1 MGQSRQGDSMIN
13 YMLLNIQGTNDPEIL
28 KNIRYYVVMAVD
40 HWTKEDDKTQT
51 SFFQEGLDL
60 IDKKLKKMG

>member
-1 MGQSRQGDSMIN
+1 MIN

-28 KNIRYYVVMAVD
+28 KNIRYYVVMAVE
-40 HWTKEDDKTQT
+40 HWIKEGDKAQIT
-51 SFFQEGLDL
+51 FFQEGLDL